1 MKKGQFECYFFRKF
15 TLSAYVF
22 KMIDDIIKEWYI
34 RDTSVLLVY
43 CEPEDGYRSAVLD
56 NVSANVPDA
65 DIKKKLA
72 DMLPSR

>member
-43 CEPEDGYRSAVLD
+43 CEPEDGYRSAVLAALD

-65 DIKKKLA
+65 DIKKKL
-72 DMLPSR
+72 